1 MKNLPL
7 AVQIWVLCA
16 AITLSVSLLIMVFL
30 PGMLQQFFTNQV
42 LSILEDSQKNI
53 QVGTVTISSS
63 KISNGPTNLLI
74 TTENKSSALES
85 VPLLTENSAEISI
98 KNNSATDPSPLQAIT
113 ITLPAHPASPASVP
127 FMNHIY
133 FSEATPLPSG
143 LFPEPFYKKVTKD
156 AARQTDSVQKY
167 TEAFDNKTLL
177 YVIRK
182 TKDNGCNGNLISYSW
197 GSYRN
202 DMAGSLY
209 RKLMLLM
216 LVIIVLSW
224 IPSLLVS
231 RHLTRPLVKM
241 ENQVLKIG
249 SKEWDEPLELE
260 RGDEIGRL
268 AKAFENM
275 RQRLLRQDQA
285 QQTYLQNISHSL
297 KTPIM
302 VIQSYSK
309 AILDGIYPK
318 GDLESS
324 LLTIQNEADRT
335 NKLVQDLLML
345 NKITYLS
352 TRDLKIEP
360 VPLAALAKEIADKLR
375 SRRPELKWEVQLAD
389 YSFAGDPD
397 QWKIVLENLLDNAT
411 RYAVNTI
418 QISLQPPN
426 SSQGWWLRIWN
437 EGMPIDDDYL
447 EKIFD
452 EYYAGQGGQSGLG
465 LAIVRHIVQLHKG
478 KVWAA
483 NENNGVAFYIG

>member
-7 AVQIWVLCA
+7 AVQIWLLCA
-16 AITLSVSLLIMVFL
+16 AVTLSVSLLIMVCL

-53 QVGTVTISSS
+53 KVGTVTVVS
-63 KISNGPTNLLI
+63 KTEDITGPSLVI
-74 TTENKSSALES
+74 TAENKAVDTKATLVPGEYPTASFSENYPSSEHIL
-85 VPLLTENSAEISI
+85 
-98 KNNSATDPSPLQAIT
+98 T
-113 ITLPAHPASPASVP
+113 ITLPADPISSVP
-127 FMNHIY
+127 FMNHVY
-133 FSEATPLPSG
+133 FSKTVPLSPD
-143 LFPEPFYKKVTKD
+143 LLPKPFYQKVVRD
-156 AARQTDSVQKY
+156 AARQKVSVQKY
-167 TEAFDNKTLL
+167 TEAVGNKTLL
-177 YVIRK
+177 YVIGK
-182 TKDNGCNGNLISYSW
+182 TNDQGSYGNIISYSW

-202 DMAGSLY
+202 DMTGSLY

-216 LVIIVLSW
+216 LLIIVLSW

-249 SKEWDEPLELE
+249 SKEWNEPLDLE

-285 QQTYLQNISHSL
+285 QQSYLQNISHSL

-318 GDLESS
+318 GNLEAS
-324 LLTIQNEADRT
+324 LLTINSEADRT

-345 NKITYLS
+345 NKIKYFS
-352 TRDLKIEP
+352 TRDIKVEP
-360 VPLAALAKEIADKLR
+360 VPLAALVEEITGKLH
-375 SRRPELKWEVQLAD
+375 SRRPDLHWETLLND
-389 YSFAGDPD
+389 YSFPGDPD

-411 RYAVNTI
+411 RYASNTI
-418 QISLQPPN
+418 EISLQPD
-426 SSQGWWLRIWN
+426 SGQGWWLRIWN
-437 EGMPIDDDYL
+437 DGAALNDDYL
-447 EKIFD
+447 EKIFE
-452 EYYAGQGGQSGLG
+452 EYYTGQGGQSGLG
-465 LAIVRHIVQLHKG
+465 LAIVRHIVELHDG
-478 KVWAA
+478 RVWAA
-483 NENNGVAFYIG
+483 NENGGVAFYIG